1 MCALA
6 SFIVITFFFYMIYI
20 HKQKVISTTT
30 YITNTNTNTNMN
42 NTTTNTNTVN
52 RTYRS
57 IYTHRRRVQFA
68 PTFETRTYALEAS
81 ERQMKKERY
90 ADIRMQQNYYYSSLH
105 AAAEG
110 RRREESQ
117 RCVRFSP
124 AIRMRHYSLDA
135 SERQMK
141 KERYADI
148 RMQENYYYSSL
159 DAAAEGMR
167 RADLRSSRRQWA
179 AVAAGM
185 GVYKYFTRPIL
196 PETPASFKR
205 IVRLAAAEGM
215 RRADLRSSRRQWAAV
230 AAGMGVYKYFTRP
243 ILPATPA
250 SFKRIA
256 CLAAAEGMRRA
267 CLRSSRRLWAAVA
280 SKIGVYKYLFRP
292 ILRMPAFS
300 TSIGRVDLQAARS
313 ALRPI
318 GELEEDDSGFEGG
331 DIDFEDEDENEN
343 EVPNEIVNERGK
355 RKTKRIS
362 TRQGTRASERLAARG
377 LGSAFTLSG
386 QRFSNRLANKL
397 KLV

>member
-30 YITNTNTNTNMN
+30 YITNTNTNMN

-196 PETPASFKR
+196 P
-205 IVRLAAAEGM
+205 
-215 RRADLRSSRRQWAAV
+215 
-230 AAGMGVYKYFTRP
+230 
-243 ILPATPA
+243 ATPA

-343 EVPNEIVNERGK
+343 EVPNGIVNERGK